1 MLSSF
6 VDLHGTGFSMST
18 RLIRM
23 SRRIAI
29 PLLAGVGVLALP
41 ATAGAAVQ
49 TFHRFE
55 VNATAN
61 YTVSEQCADG
71 STSTT
76 LVSVIG
82 GHEEESENGVSTL
95 DSDFL
100 TVLIRNFLDCD
111 GNFINDRGFGPAE
124 FTFSPSL
131 QTATVDGTIT
141 TRDGRSVTVDMGWE
155 GTGPIETTTNTTT
168 LPGFTGIFVGQQ
180 RDAVA
185 TGTVV
190 VDGDTLVD
198 GSTTNA
204 EIETLEDNN
213 ISHP

>member
-1 MLSSF
+1 MTTMGS
-6 VDLHGTGFSMST
+6 V
-18 RLIRM
+18 RPR
-23 SRRIAI
+23 AYAVA
-29 PLLAGVGVLALP
+29 LLALLGALLVP
-41 ATAGAAVQ
+41 ASAAAATE

-55 VNATAN
+55 AEATAN
-61 YTVSEQCADG
+61 FVVTQSCDDG
-71 STSTT
+71 START
-76 LVSVIG
+76 LVTVIG
-82 GHEEESENGVSTL
+82 GHEEESESGVSTL

-100 TVLIRNFLDCD
+100 TVVIRGLDCG
-111 GNFINDRGFGPAE
+111 GNFVNDRGSGPAD

-131 QTATVDGTIT
+131 QEASVAGTIT
-141 TRDGRSVTVDMGWE
+141 TRGGRSVTVDMSWE
-155 GTGPIETTTNTTT
+155 GTGEMETTSNTTT
-168 LPGFTGIFVGQQ
+168 FPGFTGHFKGKR

-190 VDGDTLVD
+190 VDGETLVD